1 MAITSGFFNSVAG
14 DRVYDADD
22 ISNMFK
28 GLITDGIYA
37 NVGDGF
43 VVEAGSGLTLN
54 IGTGRAIVQDRW
66 IENDTTATITL
77 NSAHVTLNR
86 YTAIVL
92 RKSTTNRSVTLEMI
106 DGTNASAPV
115 KPTITRNVTTYDI
128 LLAYVYVPAG
138 ATAITGSQITDMR
151 ADTTVCG
158 FVTGLI
164 TQVDT
169 STLFNQYSA
178 AYQENLADMED
189 WEQEQKDAFD
199 AWYAALTQDLNVDT
213 YVEKHDATIVVT
225 TANTSEFS
233 LPFSAAQFAS
243 GDILEVYA
251 NGIRLAPDA
260 YTVDYG
266 TRKVTTAAQYGIG
279 QVFYF
284 VAMKSVIGVAT

>member
-1 MAITSGFFNSVAG
+1 MALKAGFFNSVAG

-43 VVEAGSGLTLN
+43 VVTEGTGMTLN
-54 IGTGRAIVQDRW
+54 VGSGRAIVEDRW

-77 NSAHVTLNR
+77 NSSHVTLNR

-92 RKSTTNRSVTLEMI
+92 RKSTTDRSVTLEMI
-106 DGTNASAPV
+106 DGANASSPV
-115 KPTITRNVTTYDI
+115 KPSITRNATTYDI

-138 ATAITGSQITDMR
+138 ATAITGSLITDMR
-151 ADTTVCG
+151 ANTSVCG

-178 AYQENLADMED
+178 AYQENLANMED
-189 WEQEQKDAFD
+189 WEQDQKNAFD
-199 AWYAALTQDLNVDT
+199 AWFAALTQDLNVDT

-225 TANTSEFS
+225 AADTNEFS

-251 NGIRLAPDA
+251 NGMRLEPDA
-260 YTVDYG
+260 YSIDYG

-279 QVFYF
+279 QMFYF
-284 VAMKSVIGVAT
+284 VVLKSQIGVTP